1 MQIEQFAMELKIDQ
15 EKNIAYIKII
25 GSVSSKDILDAFD
38 IAVSDE
44 KYQKGMGRLWDFT
57 EIDLSL
63 LDSSVIPIMAQYSKK
78 FPPGICDVK
87 VAFVVTKTMEYG
99 LTRMFKVYSDMDAK
113 TKVNIF
119 YTIDEA
125 EKWMMQEKDS

>member
-1 MQIEQFAMELKIDQ
+1 MELKIDQ
-15 EKNIAYIKII
+15 EKNIAYIKIK
-25 GSVSSKDILDAFD
+25 GPVSSKDILEVFD

-57 EIDLSL
+57 EIDLSSL
-63 LDSSVIPIMAQYSKK
+63 ESSAIPMMAKHSLH

-99 LTRMFKVYSDMDAK
+99 LTRMFQIHSDLDAK
-113 TKVNIF
+113 TKVLIF
-119 YTIDEA
+119 NTIDEA
-125 EKWMMQEKDS
+125 EKWMMKKEGS

>member
-1 MQIEQFAMELKIDQ
+1 MELQIDQ

-25 GSVSSKDILDAFD
+25 GPVSSKDILDAFD

-44 KYQKGMGRLWDFT
+44 KYKKGMGRLWDFT
-57 EIDLSL
+57 EIDLSSI
-63 LDSSVIPIMAQYSKK
+63 DSSAIPSMAKYSLS

-99 LTRMFKVYSDMDAK
+99 LTRMFQTHSELDAK

-119 YTIDEA
+119 STIDEA
-125 EKWMMQEKDS
+125 EKWMMQKEDS